1 MADRDANPEGS
12 SPEEQLRRVAACWDR
27 AAETRRGSPLRGWL
41 DSHVLAAERLNA
53 PVSGSPSV
61 NWLVGLVERLRIP
74 PSSRWLSVGCGAA
87 GQEVG
92 AAQQGLFAH
101 LDAIDISRSA
111 LEEARRIAAAAAVEN
126 ISFVEIDFSRYE
138 LPPESYDVVF
148 MNMSLHHVK
157 ELDAFLA
164 RIAAC
169 LRPDGFFLINEYI
182 GPRQFQFGERQ
193 LSIVNDLLE
202 ALPEKLRH
210 DVTTGEIKRAYER
223 KSVEY
228 WNVAD
233 PSEAVRSDLIV
244 PTLDRRFDVVER
256 IDYGGTVLHLLL
268 EHIIHNFDNGNDAH
282 VAILR
287 LLARFEDVLIS
298 RGVLP
303 SDFTVMALARKE
315 APAAGGAPVPE
326 PEPAGVD
333 PEIQLLRAELTKA
346 YTYIRKLE
354 DLSRLAPAREHPRL
368 LRQELAAGI
377 GGLPGR
383 NEWVNS
389 GQDRAVTIG
398 SLQRH
403 ARSMP

>member
-1 MADRDANPEGS
+1 MVQREPTPEAP
-12 SPEEQLRRVAACWDR
+12 SPEEQLRRVAECWDR
-27 AAETRRGSPLRGWL
+27 AAETRRESPLRGWL
-41 DSHVLAAERLNA
+41 DSYVLAGERLNA

-61 NWLVGLVERLRIP
+61 NWLVGLVERLQIP

-111 LEEARRIAAAAAVEN
+111 LEEGRRLAAAAEVEN
-126 ISFVEIDFSRYE
+126 ISFIEADFGQHE
-138 LPPESYDVVF
+138 LCPESYDVVF

-169 LRPDGFFLINEYI
+169 LRPGGFFLINEYI

-193 LSIVNDLLE
+193 LSIVNDILE
-202 ALPEKLRH
+202 VLPEKLRQ
-210 DVTTGEIKRAYER
+210 DVTTGEIKRSYER

-244 PTLDRRFDVVER
+244 PTLGHHFDVVER
-256 IDYGGTVLHLLL
+256 VDYGGTVLHLLL

-298 RGVLP
+298 RGVLD
-303 SDFTVMALARKE
+303 SDFTVMALARKGATSPRAA
-315 APAAGGAPVPE
+315 APAPSGEIP
-326 PEPAGVD
+326 VD
-333 PEIQLLRAELTKA
+333 PEIQRLRAELARA
-346 YTYIRKLE
+346 YTYVRKLE
-354 DLSRLAPAREHPRL
+354 DSRGWRL
-368 LRQELAAGI
+368 LESFRGVF
-377 GGLPGR
+377 GKR
-383 NEWVNS
+383 W
-389 GQDRAVTIG
+389 RT
-398 SLQRH
+398 
-403 ARSMP
+403 

>member
-1 MADRDANPEGS
+1 MVQREPTPEAP
-12 SPEEQLRRVAACWDR
+12 SPEEQLRRVAECWDR
-27 AAETRRGSPLRGWL
+27 AAETRRESPLRGWL
-41 DSHVLAAERLNA
+41 DSYVLAGERLNA

-61 NWLVGLVERLRIP
+61 NWLVGLVERLQIP

-111 LEEARRIAAAAAVEN
+111 LEEGRRLAAAAEVEN
-126 ISFVEIDFSRYE
+126 ISFIEADFGQHE
-138 LPPESYDVVF
+138 LCPESYDVVF

-157 ELDAFLA
+157 ELDVFLA

-169 LRPDGFFLINEYI
+169 LRPAGFFLINEYV

-193 LSIVNDLLE
+193 LSIVNDILE
-202 ALPEKLRH
+202 VLPEKLRQ
-210 DVTTGEIKRAYER
+210 DVTTGEIKRSYER

-233 PSEAVRSDLIV
+233 PSEAIRSDLIV
-244 PTLDRRFDVVER
+244 PTLDRHFDVVER

-298 RGVLP
+298 RGVLR
-303 SDFTVMALARKE
+303 SDFTVMALARKG
-315 APAAGGAPVPE
+315 AASPRAAPVPSGE
-326 PEPAGVD
+326 IPVD
-333 PEIQLLRAELTKA
+333 PEIQRLRAELARA

-354 DLSRLAPAREHPRL
+354 DSRGWRL
-368 LRQELAAGI
+368 LE
-377 GGLPGR
+377 
-383 NEWVNS
+383 
-389 GQDRAVTIG
+389 
-398 SLQRH
+398 SLRGFFGK
-403 ARSMP
+403 RWRT